1 MRRIT
6 VVPAFATA
14 RVGPLLEGAG
24 WQARASRPPG
34 DGGDDPAAAMD
45 VVRRGDPALYVPEKA
60 RMGALRRIL
69 VVHEGGRGDRAG
81 MDAADEAAV
90 ASGAEIVVLHVPPAS
105 PSTTSASLPFRVAD
119 HGTYDWAEWRD
130 EFMRRFC
137 RCSPGVQVTLQV
149 SAGSMETLRNQ
160 IRDKAPDLVIV
171 SGPAEADGGAAEAQ
185 LAALAGAVPVLIVP
199 SVGHDRS
206 ARTYAELGQRR

>member
-6 VVPAFATA
+6 VIPPGAMASVEPM
-14 RVGPLLEGAG
+14 LEAAG
-24 WQARASRPPG
+24 WRAKPGRPAADPG
-34 DGGDDPAAAMD
+34 ADPTAAMD

-60 RMGALRRIL
+60 RTGALRRIL

-81 MDAADEAAV
+81 MAAADDAAV
-90 ASGAEIVVLHVPPAS
+90 ATGAEIVVRHVPTAS

-137 RCSPGVQVTLQV
+137 RCSPGVRVTLQV

-160 IRDKAPDLVIV
+160 IRDKKPDLVIV
-171 SGPAEADGGAAEAQ
+171 SGPAEGEGEAGETH
-185 LAALAGAVPVLIVP
+185 LAVLAGVVPVLMVP
-199 SVGHDRS
+199 SVGRDRS
-206 ARTYAELGQRR
+206 SRNHAELSQQR

>member
-6 VVPAFATA
+6 VIPPGAMASVEPM
-14 RVGPLLEGAG
+14 LEAAG
-24 WQARASRPPG
+24 WRAKPARPG
-34 DGGDDPAAAMD
+34 GEGGDDQAAAMD

-60 RMGALRRIL
+60 RTGALRRIL

-81 MDAADEAAV
+81 MDAADDAAV
-90 ASGAEIVVLHVPPAS
+90 ATGAEIVVLHVPPAS

-137 RCSPGVQVTLQV
+137 RCSPGVRVTLQV

-160 IRDKAPDLVIV
+160 IRDKKPDLVIV
-171 SGPAEADGGAAEAQ
+171 SGPAEGEGDAEEAH
-185 LAALAGAVPVLIVP
+185 LAVFAGVVPVLMVP
-199 SVGHDRS
+199 SVGRDRS
-206 ARTYAELGQRR
+206 TRNHAELSQRR

>member
-6 VVPAFATA
+6 VIPPGAMASVEPM
-14 RVGPLLEGAG
+14 LEAAG
-24 WQARASRPPG
+24 WRAKAARPGG

-60 RMGALRRIL
+60 RTGTLRRIL

-81 MDAADEAAV
+81 MDAADDAAV
-90 ASGAEIVVLHVPPAS
+90 ATGAEIIVLHVPPAT

-137 RCSPGVQVTLQV
+137 RCSPGVRVTLQV

-160 IRDKAPDLVIV
+160 IRGKKPDLVIV
-171 SGPAEADGGAAEAQ
+171 SGPAEGEGDAEEAH
-185 LAALAGAVPVLIVP
+185 LAVLAGVVPVLMVP
-199 SVGHDRS
+199 SVGRDRS
-206 ARTYAELGQRR
+206 TRNHAELSQRR